1 MAEQL
6 GFHQVLGDRR
16 HVQRDEW
23 RGCARAVA
31 MQGMGDQLLAGTR
44 FAVDQHGDVGM
55 AEAADGAE
63 YLLHRR
69 RLADDL
75 RRARLV
81 RRQLQALLLLGV
93 LVGALDQGD
102 RLVDVERL
110 GQVFEGAALVGGH
123 RAVEVGMRGH
133 DDHRQ
138 ARMQFADL
146 RQQVEAAGAGHA
158 DIGDDHV
165 RLLPAEAADHA
176 VGAVEAHRGHAF
188 LLQGLFQYPADGA
201 VVVDDP
207 DGL

>member
-1 MAEQL
+1 
-6 GFHQVLGDRR
+6 
-16 HVQRDEW
+16 
-23 RGCARAVA
+23 
-31 MQGMGDQLLAGTR
+31 
-44 FAVDQHGDVGM
+44 
-55 AEAADGAE
+55 
-63 YLLHRR
+63 
-69 RLADDL
+69 
-75 RRARLV
+75 
-81 RRQLQALLLLGV
+81 
-93 LVGALDQGD
+93 
-102 RLVDVERL
+102 
-110 GQVFEGAALVGGH
+110 
-123 RAVEVGMRGH
+123 MRGH

-188 LLQGLFQYPADGA
+188 LLQGFFQYPADGA